1 MKSIFPMLVIATLVL
16 ATLAC
21 SININV
27 PTIKTGETEI
37 LRVNEAV
44 PSGSDFSKLA
54 LKMGAGELYLT
65 SGAEGLVQGKIY
77 YNVAAWKPT
86 IIRDQNSVRIEQG
99 QLEKVKL
106 PSDDVTNS
114 WELKL
119 GASPI
124 DLTIDAGAYK
134 GTLNLGGLSLVN
146 LTIRDGASQSEVIF
160 DSPNLVE
167 MEQLQYKTGASEV
180 KLMNLANANTRSVS
194 FDSGAGSYTLDFSG
208 TLNRDMQVDIK
219 SGVSSIKII
228 VPEGVPCRVTVSG
241 GLNNVSPMGT
251 WTISSNV
258 YEKVGA
264 GPRIDIQLSMGVGN
278 LELISQ

>member
-1 MKSIFPMLVIATLVL
+1 MKSIFPMIVIATLVL

-21 SININV
+21 SINLNV

-44 PSGSDFSKLA
+44 PSGSDFSKLT

-86 IIRDQNSVRIEQG
+86 IVRDQNVVRIEQG

-134 GTLNLGGLSLVN
+134 GTLNLGGLSMVN

-180 KLMNLANANTRSVS
+180 KLMNLANANARSVS

-208 TLNRDMQVDIK
+208 TLSRDMQVDIK

-228 VPEGVPCRVTVSG
+228 VPEGVPCQVTVSG